1 MSDED
6 DLWFLPGP
14 PEDVAPTD
22 PPWAVVD
29 HRPVFNPRD
38 WMLAEAEQGRGLA
51 RAAAAFARLDARMT
65 TGFAK
70 RLALGEISA
79 MLWAQGDW
87 VEAEKI
93 ALYGLQRET
102 SIKDAQVLSA
112 ADWGVRR
119 LLSAGL
125 PDDLGPFLGRHK
137 AEHDGLEDLG
147 QHPVGIEFEG
157 LVDDWQAARGAVKD
171 LHLITQAAALFSA
184 WRAFGLSEPGSVL
197 EAGVAAIKMGAVEG
211 RLLKFI
217 PVASGGAI
225 GQGGDVKVRLA
236 RWYKAVEN
244 ACLKAEMHLGQLS
257 HWQDKAAAV
266 TKNLSGRTPA
276 LLIDAMLETPALSV
290 GMAAVICRCNQA
302 TAQRNL
308 NIFAQRGLIRE
319 TTGQGRYRY
328 WAIDFL

>member
-14 PEDVAPTD
+14 PDDVAPTD
-22 PPWAVVD
+22 PPWGVAD
-29 HRPVFNPRD
+29 QRPLFTPRD
-38 WMLAEAEQGRGLA
+38 WVLAEAGQGRGLA
-51 RAAAAFARLDARMT
+51 SAAAAFARLDARAT
-65 TGFAK
+65 TGFAQ
-70 RLALGEISA
+70 RLALSEISA

-112 ADWGVRR
+112 ANWGVRR
-119 LLSAGL
+119 LLGVGM

-137 AEHDGLEDLG
+137 VERDGLEDLG

-157 LVDDWQAARGAVKD
+157 LADDWQAARGAVKD
-171 LHLITQAAALFSA
+171 LHPITQAAALFSA
-184 WRAFGLSEPGSVL
+184 WRAFGLSEPGNVL
-197 EAGVAAIKMGAVEG
+197 EAGVAAVKMGAVEG
-211 RLLKFI
+211 RLLKFM

-225 GQGGDVKVRLA
+225 GRGGDVKKRLA

-244 ACLKAEMHLGQLS
+244 ACLKAEMQLGQLS
-257 HWQDKAAAV
+257 HWQGRAREA
-266 TKNLSGRTPA
+266 TKNLSGRNPD
-276 LLIDAMLETPALSV
+276 LLIDALLETPTLSV
-290 GMAAVICRCNQA
+290 GMAAVICQCNQA
-302 TAQRNL
+302 TARRNL
-308 NIFAQRGLIRE
+308 NIFAQRGLVRE

-328 WAIDFL
+328 WAIAV